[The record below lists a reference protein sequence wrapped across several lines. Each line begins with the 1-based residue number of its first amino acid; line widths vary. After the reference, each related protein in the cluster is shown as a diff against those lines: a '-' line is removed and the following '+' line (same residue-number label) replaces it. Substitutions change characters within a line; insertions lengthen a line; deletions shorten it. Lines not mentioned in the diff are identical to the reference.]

1 MREAESVREREMYD
15 LISVKCLGSLW
26 RFVMFDIAVFCRSKV
41 LNTNTSLSWRFIF
54 FTDISLNYKLYYK
67 EESAY
72 ATKSEDLDVEG
83 RSQER
88 EREMR
93 TLEFKR

>member
-1 MREAESVREREMYD
+1 MSD

-41 LNTNTSLSWRFIF
+41 LNTNTSLSWSFIL

-67 EESAY
+67 KESA
-72 ATKSEDLDVEG
+72 
-83 RSQER
+83 
-88 EREMR
+88 
-93 TLEFKR
+93 

>member
-1 MREAESVREREMYD
+1 
-15 LISVKCLGSLW
+15 
-26 RFVMFDIAVFCRSKV
+26 MFDIAVFCRSKV
-41 LNTNTSLSWRFIF
+41 LNTNTSLSWSFIF

-67 EESAY
+67 KESAQ